1 MKRYDKLIFVS
12 NCDTCRGPMAEA
24 ILKSKYLLEELEIES
39 KGLVVLF
46 PEPVNPKTEAVLEE
60 NGLNVEGHAAAELVQ
75 ADLQPRN
82 LILVM
87 TAALKKKISE
97 EFENP
102 VNVHLLT
109 EYAGESGDIASP
121 IGGTL
126 EDYANCFRRM
136 EETIRK
142 LVIEL
147 NEEEL
152 LC

>member
-1 MKRYDKLIFVS
+1 
-12 NCDTCRGPMAEA
+12 MAEA

-109 EYAGESGDIASP
+109 EYAENPVTLQVQPGDT
-121 IGGTL
+121 GRL
-126 EDYANCFRRM
+126 CNCFRRM